1 MIYTLYI
8 YKNISSIKRYFST
21 FALRKET
28 VMGISFRK
36 RIRIGKGTFL
46 NISKKGISIS
56 QKIGNVTFNSRG
68 TTTVNLGNG
77 ITYRTSK
84 KKRSK

>member
-1 MIYTLYI
+1 
-8 YKNISSIKRYFST
+8 
-21 FALRKET
+21 
-28 VMGISFRK
+28 MGISFRK